1 MMKKLAL
8 FFSVFFSFF
17 PFDQA
22 TEAAAA
28 PYYQGKTI
36 SILVGFSPGGGYD
49 RMARI
54 LAAHLPNYIPGKPSV
69 IVQNMPGASGLLA
82 ANYLYKIAKPDG
94 LTIGTFERGIIL
106 AQLLKVEGVKFDMR
120 KFAWVGST
128 AVESTVLVLRN
139 DLPFKNFSDV
149 LHSKTPVNLGGTGPG
164 DASIRLAI
172 LLQEFVGLKIKMIF
186 YPSSSEQMLAI
197 ERKEIDGRC
206 GSYSALK
213 PYIEKRSL
221 VRPFIR
227 GRVSEPGIENLPVD
241 EDQVRDPKSKT
252 IMALRSA
259 PGQVGRP
266 YVAAPGTPA
275 PVMKILRDAF
285 AQVAKDPEVIDQAT
299 KADMTI
305 QYTNDEQCLKVTN
318 FILNQPE
325 SMVKDISKYL
335 KF

>member
-1 MMKKLAL
+1 MKKLVL
-8 FFSVFFSFF
+8 FFAVLCTFLSLV
-17 PFDQA
+17 PT
-22 TEAAAA
+22 TEAAAL

-36 SILVGFSPGGGYD
+36 TIIVGFSPGGGYD

-54 LAAHLPNYIPGKPSV
+54 LAAHLPNYIPGRPSI

-82 ANYLYKIAKPDG
+82 ANYLYNIAKPDG

-106 AQLLKVEGVKFDMR
+106 AQVLKVDGVKFDMR

-128 AVESTVLVLRN
+128 AEESTVLVLRSE
-139 DLPFKNFSDV
+139 LPFKNFSDV
-149 LHSKTPVNLGGTGPG
+149 LNAKTPLNLGATGPG
-164 DASIRLAI
+164 DASIRLAV
-172 LLQEFVGLKIKMIF
+172 LLQEFVGLKMKMIF
-186 YPSSSEQMLAI
+186 YPSSSDQMLAI

-213 PYIEKRSL
+213 PYIEKRNL

-241 EDQVRDPKSKT
+241 EDLVKDPKAKT

-266 YVAAPGTPA
+266 YVVPPGTPA

-285 AQVAKDPEVIDQAT
+285 QQVAKDRTAIDQAT

-305 QYTNDEQCLKVTN
+305 QYTNDEQCLKVVN
-318 FILNQPE
+318 FMLNQPE